1 MLCSGAASCNRV
13 WGSGNGT
20 AAGVSMPVDVRQI
33 HVLAVVSW
41 LRSVSLGVGSEL
53 EARQLCR
60 PGCDLGLDFGSM

>member
-1 MLCSGAASCNRV
+1 
-13 WGSGNGT
+13 
-20 AAGVSMPVDVRQI
+20 MPVDVRQI